1 MEAKWKVALII
12 LVTFT
17 VFITSAFQNGC
28 SRAGAHIG
36 IVYDVSDS
44 RLRDCECL
52 KMQVEQWQSTE
63 NITLQSTIT
72 LFATGDK
79 TTADE
84 PLLIRQFKAQMNPK
98 VIEGRKKGELSKQD
112 LLNRLKVECDKL
124 SVTTR
129 TPLYLA
135 IKRALE
141 DLRAKGCNP
150 DSNCQLQIISDGE
163 EESEKAIRLAF
174 EVKQS
179 KEPLPSK
186 LDNEGIRVIFIGF
199 AEVNGRVISTRNSQ
213 HADRKQQ
220 VWKGL
225 FTGPDLV
232 SFQPHCTKLQPAA
245 SHTAVQQTDQNSG
258 VVQ

>member
-1 MEAKWKVALII
+1 MEAKRKVALII

-28 SRAGAHIG
+28 SRAGAHLG

-63 NITLQSTIT
+63 NINSQSTIT
-72 LFATGDK
+72 LFATGDRD
-79 TTADE
+79 TADE
-84 PLLIRQFKAQMNPK
+84 PRLIGKYKAQVRQPM
-98 VIEGRKKGELSKQD
+98 IEGRRKATQAKEN
-112 LLNRLKVECDKL
+112 LLISLKTECEK
-124 SVTTR
+124 VQATKR

-163 EESEKAIRLAF
+163 EESEKAIRLAI
-174 EVKQS
+174 EGKQS
-179 KEPLPSK
+179 KDLLPSK
-186 LDNEGIRVIFIGF
+186 LDNEGIKVTFIGI
-199 AEVNGRVISTRNSQ
+199 AETNGKVTRRRSAQ
-213 HADRKQQ
+213 QADRLQQ
-220 VWKGL
+220 VWKVL
-225 FTGPDLV
+225 FTHPDEV
-232 SFQPHCTKLQPAA
+232 SFQPNCAKPQPTA
-245 SHTAVQQTDQNSG
+245 SPTIAE
-258 VVQ
+258 